1 MKILIYR
8 YGSICE
14 PDIIS
19 GFEEL
24 GHKVSQI
31 TDEIYQKDLIFADQ
45 LKIVSE
51 FLLSHPQDAV
61 FTINFFPVIAKVCNI
76 FKIPYISWTVD
87 SPVMELFTTAIELPW
102 NRIFVFDREQYREIV
117 SHNPE
122 NVFHFPLAVNVK
134 EKQEVIRNAST
145 FVRRKFQSDVS
156 FVGSLYSEKCPYDKF
171 QSENAYVKGYVDALM
186 EAQRKVY
193 GYYFVEEAL
202 TEEIIEEFRNHLP
215 GFYIS
220 PLDNFLTDR
229 STVAQLYIG
238 NKITAMERAITM
250 EVLSEHFSMDLYTG
264 SDTSKLPKIHNRGFA
279 KTLTEMPVIF
289 HESKVNLNTTSKAI
303 RSGIPLRV
311 FDIMGC
317 EGFVLSNY
325 QVELSEFFIEGEE
338 FDCYTSM
345 EEMVEKTAFY
355 LEHEKIRKEIAHNG
369 FLKVQELYNYPG
381 RLEEMLKLAR
391 VL

>member
-134 EKQEVIRNAST
+134 AKQEVIQNAST
-145 FVRRKFQSDVS
+145 SVRRKFQSDVS

-171 QSENAYVKGYVDALM
+171 QSENAYVRGYVDALM

-215 GFYIS
+215 GFYSS

-279 KTLTEMPVIF
+279 KTLTEMPIIF

-355 LEHEKIRKEIAHNG
+355 LEHETIRKEIAHNG